1 MWQTNETCVG
11 IDFKTLAQVCG
22 VVNAAP
28 KHKTFHKQTIEDMF
42 KTVYIEK
49 VLDMDGELPR

>member
-1 MWQTNETCVG
+1 M
-11 IDFKTLAQVCG
+11 LAQVCG
-22 VVNAAP
+22 VVNAGP